1 MKTFNLKILTP
12 DGVAFEGEVGAV
24 FARGSEGDLA
34 IMANHVP
41 ILTFVQ
47 KGKCKLLLPD
57 DTEKIASIDGGT
69 LNVKKELTTVM
80 CGCIKWDK

>member
-12 DGVAFEGEVGAV
+12 DGVAFEGEVGAI
-24 FARGSEGDLA
+24 FARGSEDLA

-47 KGKCKLLLPD
+47 KGKCKLLMPD
-57 DTEKIASIDGGT
+57 ETEKTASIEGGT
-69 LNVKKELTTVM
+69 LNVKSTLTTLL
-80 CGCIKWDK
+80 CGSVNWD